1 MPNSKGEGIMISDI
15 TKPLREYVEQ
25 KVNYFHSLGLKND
38 FEIGKQSAY
47 DDILERIKKLEW
59 NGKI

>member
-1 MPNSKGEGIMISDI
+1 MISDI

-25 KVNYFHSLGLKND
+25 KVNYFNSLGLKND
-38 FEIGKQSAY
+38 IEIGKQSAY

>member
-1 MPNSKGEGIMISDI
+1 MISDI

-38 FEIGKQSAY
+38 IEIGKQSAY